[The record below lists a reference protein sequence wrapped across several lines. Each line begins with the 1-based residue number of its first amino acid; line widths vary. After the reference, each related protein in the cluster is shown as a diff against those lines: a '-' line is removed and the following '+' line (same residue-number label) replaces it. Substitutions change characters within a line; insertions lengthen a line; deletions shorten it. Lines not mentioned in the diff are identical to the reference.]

1 MDWLFN
7 PLPKAGMDWVFGV
20 VPTAE
25 SLKTYKYRSP
35 NLSLFERLFLDDFWG
50 WLPGHVYPAWLA
62 PNAITCA
69 GLGAIAGMTA
79 LVLRKSPDLAGAAPR
94 WVYGVCGA
102 SVWLYQTLDGSD
114 GKQARATKSGSAL
127 GEVMDHG
134 VDALATVLITV
145 SSMDMAAF
153 GASSWCTWT
162 PVLTSCAGFYLSN
175 MVLIHK
181 GRQDFQEVDIQE
193 MLCGIQ
199 FAFGV
204 GAWRGAGFFR
214 RALPLG
220 LTPRWLFVVAG
231 SGGSVANCA
240 MYVASVAKTD
250 KPAHLRP
257 QFLALGAF
265 LGAAAVN
272 VATLGGSSVAP
283 FVLAA
288 TAAFGDVSRRL
299 LHQRVGV
306 PPGAWLTAPTVLLLA
321 LPAAPERARW
331 RVALAAAGLAFVGAA
346 RSARAMADAL
356 GVDVFTTRRRPPP
369 PPASPEAWRT
379 KKR

>member
-69 GLGAIAGMTA
+69 GLGAIAGMT
-79 LVLRKSPDLAGAAPR
+79 P
-94 WVYGVCGA
+94 
-102 SVWLYQTLDGSD
+102 VWLYQTLDGSD

-199 FAFGV
+199 VAFGI
-204 GAWRGAGFFR
+204 GAWRGARFFR

-240 MYVASVAKTD
+240 MYVASVSKTD
-250 KPAHLRP
+250 KPGAPPP
-257 QFLALGAF
+257 QFLALGVP
-265 LGAAAVN
+265 GAAAFN
-272 VATLGGSSVAP
+272 VATLGGRGVAP

-288 TAAFGDVSRRL
+288 TAAFGDACGLNAKSR
-299 LHQRVGV
+299 
-306 PPGAWLTAPTVLLLA
+306 
-321 LPAAPERARW
+321 
-331 RVALAAAGLAFVGAA
+331 
-346 RSARAMADAL
+346 
-356 GVDVFTTRRRPPP
+356 
-369 PPASPEAWRT
+369 
-379 KKR
+379 

>member
-79 LVLRKSPDLAGAAPR
+79 R
-94 WVYGVCGA
+94 

-199 FAFGV
+199 VAFGI

-240 MYVASVAKTD
+240 MYVASVSKTD

-265 LGAAAVN
+265 LSAPRRSTWRRSAAA
-272 VATLGGSSVAP
+272 A
-283 FVLAA
+283 
-288 TAAFGDVSRRL
+288 SRPSCSR
-299 LHQRVGV
+299 
-306 PPGAWLTAPTVLLLA
+306 
-321 LPAAPERARW
+321 
-331 RVALAAAGLAFVGAA
+331 
-346 RSARAMADAL
+346 
-356 GVDVFTTRRRPPP
+356 RRRPS
-369 PPASPEAWRT
+369 AT
-379 KKR
+379 